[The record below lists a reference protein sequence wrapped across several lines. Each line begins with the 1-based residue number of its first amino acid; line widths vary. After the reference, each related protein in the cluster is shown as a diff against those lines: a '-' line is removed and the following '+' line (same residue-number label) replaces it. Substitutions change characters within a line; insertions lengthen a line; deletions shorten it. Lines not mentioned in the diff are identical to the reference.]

1 MAIKAVVF
9 DLGGVLEVVDDG
21 KWPQQWAEHWAVEL
35 GLDLGDWEARMARF
49 DLSGTGTG
57 AVTEQAMMRAYQTG
71 LELSDAEVAAMFADV
86 WDRYCG
92 RLDTALMAYVERLA
106 SSYRLAIISN
116 SGDGARREEE
126 RRFGLSR
133 LFDPIIYS
141 HEVGV
146 AKPDPAIWAL
156 ACELIGVAPGETVF
170 VDDAP
175 ANVASAT
182 EFGIHAIQHT
192 STPATI
198 DALRRILS

>member
-1 MAIKAVVF
+1 M
-9 DLGGVLEVVDDG
+9 GS
-21 KWPQQWAEHWAVEL
+21 EL
-35 GLDLGDWEARMARF
+35 
-49 DLSGTGTG
+49 T
-57 AVTEQAMMRAYQTG
+57 
-71 LELSDAEVAAMFADV
+71 DAQVATMFADL

-92 RLDTALMAYVERLA
+92 RLDTDLMAYVERLRP
-106 SSYRLAIISN
+106 SYRLAIISN

-126 RRFGLSR
+126 KRFRLSR

-156 ACELIGVAPGETVF
+156 ACGLIGVAPGETVF

-182 EFGIHAIQHT
+182 EFGIHALQHT

-198 DALRRILS
+198 EAISRLLRQQQNC